1 MPAMDAATLRRMG
14 ASAGARCPICRKSA
28 GPRPENPAFP
38 FCSPQCKLVDLGRWL
53 EGSYRVP
60 GPPVS
65 SSEDAEPL
73 ESRGRMDGLDGNIQE
88 EDE

>member
-1 MPAMDAATLRRMG
+1 MG
-14 ASAGARCPICRKSA
+14 ALPGARCPICRKSA
-28 GPRPENPAFP
+28 GPRPDNPAFP
-38 FCSPQCKLVDLGRWL
+38 FCSPQCKLVDLGHWL

-65 SSEDAEPL
+65 STGDAEGL
-73 ESRGRMDGLDGNIQE
+73 EPRGRTDWPDGNTQE

>member
-1 MPAMDAATLRRMG
+1 MG
-14 ASAGARCPICRKSA
+14 ALAGARCPICRKAA

-65 SSEDAEPL
+65 SADAETL
-73 ESRGRMDGLDGNIQE
+73 ESMGRVDGLDGNTQE